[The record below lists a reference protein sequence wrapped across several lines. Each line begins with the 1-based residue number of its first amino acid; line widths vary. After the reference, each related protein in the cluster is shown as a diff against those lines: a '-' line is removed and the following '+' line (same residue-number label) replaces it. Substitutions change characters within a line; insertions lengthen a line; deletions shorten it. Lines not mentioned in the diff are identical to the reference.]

1 MKKEDNNYSSENEEE
16 LDEIDKILIKK
27 IEEVKVPDSIF
38 NTKKIYERY
47 ENEQKRKKNIAK
59 VASIVIIILMVGLAL
74 GIHINSNMNT
84 EKIDNIGANNVEN
97 DGSTKLEISGNLNI
111 RLKKIILDKPNFDY
125 FYTTQVKEILSYEII
140 DGIPYTRLKAYVLKD
155 YLYDEEGDVEMIVP
169 GGIFTVKE
177 LKDNIEPEYLE
188 NIGIEN
194 YNDEDKVSVTCYNS
208 IYIPM
213 AEVGKTYLTSLNEQ
227 DGELF
232 VCANL
237 KYGFKEYD
245 VETNTIK
252 DIDGNSVPVDIET
265 YLSNNK

>member
-16 LDEIDKILIKK
+16 LDEIDRILLKK

-38 NTKKIYERY
+38 NTEKIYERY
-47 ENEQKRKKNIAK
+47 ENEQKRNKKIAK
-59 VASIVIIILMVGLAL
+59 VASIVIIILMVGLAI

-84 EKIDNIGANNVEN
+84 EKIDNIGVNNVEK
-97 DGSTKLEISGNLNI
+97 DGNTKTEISGNLNI
-111 RLKKIILDKPNFDY
+111 RIKTLLYDNLKFKY
-125 FYTTQVKEILSYEII
+125 FYTTQIKEILSYEII
-140 DGIPYTRLKAYVLKD
+140 DGIPYTRLKAHVLKD

-177 LKDNIEPEYLE
+177 LKDNIKPEYME

-208 IYIPM
+208 IYIPV
-213 AEVGKTYLTSLNEQ
+213 AEVGKTYLTSLNIK
-227 DGELF
+227 DGELY
-232 VCANL
+232 VSNSVP
-237 KYGFKEYD
+237 YGFKEYD

-252 DIDGNSVPVDIET
+252 DINGNSVPVDIET